1 MRNIVSIIKFDI
13 KSKKIQLIIE
23 FAVILFFII
32 RRLILGGRVP
42 SDVTFIPVIS
52 VVLIINFIISIGK
65 FLKSISIEEGRL
77 LFLTPIKGWE
87 LICAKYLEFIGL
99 GLLLILFTSIGN
111 MIIGGDSKLII
122 ITSLSILLGVFI
134 LFILITS
141 LIVIFKSYISNTG
154 TCVILTIISMWIIA
168 ILIVLCWSII
178 MVLTFTA
185 CVRFEVR
192 GKANTTKLSSEEIEI
207 NKSVVFEG
215 ENKIDIDVGC
225 GVVKLSGYE
234 GDEVIVSGITNLAE
248 EDIILTKGN
257 NTIKIKDNSDD
268 LIDLFGNNDYILELE
283 IIIVI

>member
-168 ILIVLCWSII
+168 ILIVLLKII
-178 MVLTFTA
+178 SYFIFPPIYMV
-185 CVRFEVR
+185 
-192 GKANTTKLSSEEIEI
+192 I
-207 NKSVVFEG
+207 G
-215 ENKIDIDVGC
+215 E
-225 GVVKLSGYE
+225 
-234 GDEVIVSGITNLAE
+234 
-248 EDIILTKGN
+248 
-257 NTIKIKDNSDD
+257 
-268 LIDLFGNNDYILELE
+268 ILEMNLFDILIN
-283 IIIVI
+283 IIIFGGLIFLSVYHIDKKLDIV